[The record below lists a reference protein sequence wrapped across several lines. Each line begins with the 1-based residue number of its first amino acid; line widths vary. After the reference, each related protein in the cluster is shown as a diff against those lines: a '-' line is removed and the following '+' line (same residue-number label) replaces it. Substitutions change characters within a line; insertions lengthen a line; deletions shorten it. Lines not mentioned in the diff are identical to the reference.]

1 MFIPG
6 PDPQFFPSRIR
17 IPDPGVKKAPDPG
30 SATLCKTCVLQELEA
45 KMREAETD
53 SHEGKRKAESLWP
66 IFKIH
71 HQVCQLTGF
80 LNLFSHNLKCN

>member
-1 MFIPG
+1 LLLRVVISELKRPL
-6 PDPQFFPSRIR
+6 
-17 IPDPGVKKAPDPG
+17 V
-30 SATLCKTCVLQELEA
+30 QELEA

-71 HQVCQLTGF
+71 HQVGKRVI
-80 LNLFSHNLKCN
+80 SHIRVLCFRNPPCSGSGT

>member
-1 MFIPG
+1 M
-6 PDPQFFPSRIR
+6 S
-17 IPDPGVKKAPDPG
+17 KN
-30 SATLCKTCVLQELEA
+30 CVLQELEA

-71 HQVCQLTGF
+71 HQVCELTGF
-80 LNLFSHNLKCN
+80 LGFFSLFRNVIKSCRTHEIPLLVLTNFILN